1 MLKGTYYQMSEKM
14 SQKEKNIFQLARIIA
29 ASLKGNAN
37 DEEQRT
43 LREWLSVSTRN
54 KKIYDEFKDGKRL
67 EQKIVESQQINWK
80 NDYQHFITKRQRT
93 RKNRRM
99 KTIIRYAAILTLPI
113 VAAGIFLLQKNDRQT
128 IVSISEVIKP
138 GEHKAVLITGGGE
151 RITLSDST
159 LSPIQEQNGMIVNVT
174 NNKVS
179 YILPE
184 DSLCTQGS
192 PIFNTLQIPRGGEYF
207 LTLAD
212 GTEVWLNAETEIRY
226 PVQFTGDKR
235 VVYLDGE
242 AYFTVAPDKNKPFT
256 VVSTH
261 ASVSVLGTQFNFR
274 AYPDERD
281 VQTTLVSGSVIMQ
294 SEKYKQQIKLV
305 PGEQGVLEKN
315 SAKLMKQEVNTY
327 LYTAWKDGRFAF
339 RDARLEDLFNIL
351 ARWYDLSVFY
361 QSPEA
366 KDIRFTGDLNKT
378 DDFKSI
384 LKIIEQNERV
394 IFTVNQ
400 RTVFIQMPKL
410 FSSSH

>member
-1 MLKGTYYQMSEKM
+1 M

-80 NDYQHFITKRQRT
+80 NDYQHFITKRQHA

-400 RTVFIQMPKL
+400 RTVFIQAK
-410 FSSSH
+410 

>member
-351 ARWYDLSVFY
+351 ARWYDLSIFY

-400 RTVFIQMPKL
+400 RTVFIQAK
-410 FSSSH
+410 

>member
-1 MLKGTYYQMSEKM
+1 M

-54 KKIYDEFKDGKRL
+54 EKIYDGFKDGKRL
-67 EQKIVESQQINWK
+67 EQKIVESRQINWEK
-80 NDYQHFITKRQRT
+80 DYQQFITKRQRT

-113 VAAGIFLLQKNDRQT
+113 VAASIFLLQKNDRQA

-138 GEHKAVLITGGGE
+138 GEHKAVLITGGGD

-159 LSPIQEQNGMIVNVT
+159 LSPIQEQNGMIVNVM
-174 NNKVS
+174 NNKVF
-179 YILPE
+179 YTLPE
-184 DSLCTQGS
+184 DSLCTQES

-226 PVQFTGDKR
+226 PVQFTGNKR

-242 AYFTVAPDKNKPFT
+242 AYFTVAPDKKKPFT

-274 AYPDERD
+274 AYPDEQD

-294 SEKYKQQIKLV
+294 SEKYKQQVKLV
-305 PGEQGVLEKN
+305 PGEQGVLEKR
-315 SAKLMKQEVNTY
+315 SANLTKLEVNTY

-394 IFTVNQ
+394 TFTVNQ
-400 RTVFIQMPKL
+400 RTVFIQAK
-410 FSSSH
+410 

>member
-1 MLKGTYYQMSEKM
+1 M
-14 SQKEKNIFQLARIIA
+14 SQKENNIFQLARIIA
-29 ASLKGNAN
+29 ASLRGKAN

-54 KKIYDEFKDGKRL
+54 EKIYDGFKDGKRL
-67 EQKIVESQQINWK
+67 EQKIVESRQINWEK
-80 NDYQHFITKRQRT
+80 DYQQFITKRQRT

-113 VAAGIFLLQKNDRQT
+113 VAASIFLLQKNDRQA

-138 GEHKAVLITGGGE
+138 GEHKAVLITGGGD

-159 LSPIQEQNGMIVNVT
+159 LSPIQEQNGMIVNVM
-174 NNKVS
+174 NNKVF
-179 YILPE
+179 YTLPE
-184 DSLCTQGS
+184 DSLCTQES

-226 PVQFTGDKR
+226 PVQFTGNKR

-242 AYFTVAPDKNKPFT
+242 AYFTVAPDKKKPFT

-274 AYPDERD
+274 AYPDEQD

-305 PGEQGVLEKN
+305 PGEQGVLEKR
-315 SAKLMKQEVNTY
+315 SANLTKQEVNTY

-394 IFTVNQ
+394 TFTVNQ
-400 RTVFIQMPKL
+400 HTVFIQAK
-410 FSSSH
+410 

>member
-1 MLKGTYYQMSEKM
+1 M
-14 SQKEKNIFQLARIIA
+14 SQKENNIFQLARIIA
-29 ASLKGNAN
+29 ASLRGKAN

-54 KKIYDEFKDGKRL
+54 EKIYDGFKDGKRL
-67 EQKIVESQQINWK
+67 EQKIVESRQINWEK
-80 NDYQHFITKRQRT
+80 DYQQFITKRQRT

-113 VAAGIFLLQKNDRQT
+113 VAASIFLLQKNDRQA

-138 GEHKAVLITGGGE
+138 GEHKAVLITGGGD

-159 LSPIQEQNGMIVNVT
+159 LSPIQEQNGMIVNVM
-174 NNKVS
+174 NNKVF
-179 YILPE
+179 YTLPE
-184 DSLCTQGS
+184 DSLCTQES

-226 PVQFTGDKR
+226 PVQFTGNKR

-242 AYFTVAPDKNKPFT
+242 AYFTVAPDKKKPFT

-274 AYPDERD
+274 AYPDEQD

-294 SEKYKQQIKLV
+294 SEKYKQQVKLV
-305 PGEQGVLEKN
+305 PGEQGVLEKR
-315 SAKLMKQEVNTY
+315 SANLTKLEVNTY

-339 RDARLEDLFNIL
+339 RNARLEDLFSIL
-351 ARWYDLSVFY
+351 ARWYDLSIFY
-361 QSPEA
+361 QSSEA

-394 IFTVNQ
+394 TFTVNQ
-400 RTVFIQMPKL
+400 RTVFIQAK
-410 FSSSH
+410 

>member
-281 VQTTLVSGSVIMQ
+281 VQTTLDSGSVIMQ

-400 RTVFIQMPKL
+400 RTVFIQAK
-410 FSSSH
+410 

>member
-1 MLKGTYYQMSEKM
+1 M
-14 SQKEKNIFQLARIIA
+14 SQKENNIFQLARIIA
-29 ASLKGNAN
+29 ASLRGKAN

-43 LREWLSVSTRN
+43 LGEWLSVSTRN
-54 KKIYDEFKDGKRL
+54 KNIYDGFKDGKRL
-67 EQKIVESQQINWK
+67 EQKIVESRQINWEK
-80 NDYQHFITKRQRT
+80 DYQQFITKRQRT
-93 RKNRRM
+93 RKNRRI
-99 KTIIRYAAILTLPI
+99 KTIIRYAAILTLPL
-113 VAAGIFLLQKNDRQT
+113 VAAGIFLLQKNDRQA

-159 LSPIQEQNGMIVNVT
+159 LSPIQEQNGMIVNVM
-174 NNKVS
+174 NNKVF
-179 YILPE
+179 YTLPE
-184 DSLCTQGS
+184 DSLCTQES

-226 PVQFTGDKR
+226 PVQFTGNKR

-242 AYFTVAPDKNKPFT
+242 AYFTVAPDKKKPFT

-274 AYPDERD
+274 AYPDEQD

-305 PGEQGVLEKN
+305 PGEQGVLEKR
-315 SAKLMKQEVNTY
+315 SANLTKQEVNTY

-351 ARWYDLSVFY
+351 ARWYDLSIFY

-400 RTVFIQMPKL
+400 RTVFIQAK
-410 FSSSH
+410 

>member
-1 MLKGTYYQMSEKM
+1 M
-14 SQKEKNIFQLARIIA
+14 SQKENNIFQLARIIA
-29 ASLKGNAN
+29 ASLRGKAN

-54 KKIYDEFKDGKRL
+54 EKIYDGFKDGKRL
-67 EQKIVESQQINWK
+67 EQKIVESRQINWEK
-80 NDYQHFITKRQRT
+80 DYQQFITKRQRT

-113 VAAGIFLLQKNDRQT
+113 VAASIFLLQKNDRQA

-138 GEHKAVLITGGGE
+138 GEHKAVLITGGGD

-159 LSPIQEQNGMIVNVT
+159 LSPIQEQNGMIVNVM
-174 NNKVS
+174 NNKVF
-179 YILPE
+179 YTLPE
-184 DSLCTQGS
+184 DSLCTQES

-226 PVQFTGDKR
+226 PVQFTGNKR

-242 AYFTVAPDKNKPFT
+242 AYFTVAPDKKKPFT

-274 AYPDERD
+274 AYPDEQD

-294 SEKYKQQIKLV
+294 SEKYKQQVKLV
-305 PGEQGVLEKN
+305 PGEQGVLEKR
-315 SAKLMKQEVNTY
+315 SANLTKLEVNTY

-366 KDIRFTGDLNKT
+366 KDIRFTGT
-378 DDFKSI
+378 
-384 LKIIEQNERV
+384 
-394 IFTVNQ
+394 
-400 RTVFIQMPKL
+400 
-410 FSSSH
+410 

>member
-1 MLKGTYYQMSEKM
+1 M
-14 SQKEKNIFQLARIIA
+14 SQKENNIFQLARIIA
-29 ASLKGNAN
+29 ASLRGKAN

-54 KKIYDEFKDGKRL
+54 EKIYDGFKDGKRL
-67 EQKIVESQQINWK
+67 EQKIVESRQINWEK
-80 NDYQHFITKRQRT
+80 DYQQFITKRQRT

-113 VAAGIFLLQKNDRQT
+113 VAASIFLLQKNDRQA

-138 GEHKAVLITGGGE
+138 GEHKAVLITGGGD

-159 LSPIQEQNGMIVNVT
+159 LSPIQEQNGMIVNVM
-174 NNKVS
+174 NNKVF
-179 YILPE
+179 YTLPE
-184 DSLCTQGS
+184 DSLCTQES

-226 PVQFTGDKR
+226 PVQFTGNKR

-242 AYFTVAPDKNKPFT
+242 AYFTVAPDKKKPFT

-274 AYPDERD
+274 AYPDEQD

-294 SEKYKQQIKLV
+294 SEKYKQQVKLV
-305 PGEQGVLEKN
+305 PGEQGVLEKR
-315 SAKLMKQEVNTY
+315 SANLTKLEVNTY

-351 ARWYDLSVFY
+351 ARWYDLSVIY

-400 RTVFIQMPKL
+400 RTVFIQAK
-410 FSSSH
+410 

>member
-80 NDYQHFITKRQRT
+80 NDYQHFITKWQRT

-400 RTVFIQMPKL
+400 RTVFIQAK
-410 FSSSH
+410 

>member
-366 KDIRFTGDLNKT
+366 KDIRFTGDLNKS

-400 RTVFIQMPKL
+400 RTVFIQAK
-410 FSSSH
+410 

>member
-1 MLKGTYYQMSEKM
+1 M
-14 SQKEKNIFQLARIIA
+14 SQKENNIFQLARIIA
-29 ASLKGNAN
+29 ASLRGKAN

-54 KKIYDEFKDGKRL
+54 KKIYDGFKDGKRL
-67 EQKIVESQQINWK
+67 EQKIVESRQINWEK
-80 NDYQHFITKRQRT
+80 DYQQFITKRQRT
-93 RKNRRM
+93 RKNRRI
-99 KTIIRYAAILTLPI
+99 KTIIRYAAILTLPL
-113 VAAGIFLLQKNDRQT
+113 VAAGIFLLQKNDRQA

-159 LSPIQEQNGMIVNVT
+159 LSPIQEQNGMIVNVM
-174 NNKVS
+174 NNKVF
-179 YILPE
+179 YTLPE
-184 DSLCTQGS
+184 DSLCTQES

-235 VVYLDGE
+235 IVYLDGE
-242 AYFTVAPDKNKPFT
+242 AYFTVAPDKKKPFT

-274 AYPDERD
+274 AYPDEQD

-305 PGEQGVLEKN
+305 PGEQGVLEKR
-315 SAKLMKQEVNTY
+315 SANLTKQEVNTY

-394 IFTVNQ
+394 TFTVNQ
-400 RTVFIQMPKL
+400 RTVFIQAK
-410 FSSSH
+410 

>member
-1 MLKGTYYQMSEKM
+1 M
-14 SQKEKNIFQLARIIA
+14 SQKENNIFQLARIIT
-29 ASLKGNAN
+29 ASLRGKAN

-54 KKIYDEFKDGKRL
+54 KKIYDGFKDGKRL

-80 NDYQHFITKRQRT
+80 NDYQHFITKRQCA

-113 VAAGIFLLQKNDRQT
+113 VAAGIFLLQKNDQQA

-159 LSPIQEQNGMIVNVT
+159 LSPIQEQNGMIVNVM
-174 NNKVS
+174 NNKVF
-179 YILPE
+179 YTLPE
-184 DSLCTQGS
+184 DSLCTQES

-235 VVYLDGE
+235 IVYLDGE

-274 AYPDERD
+274 AYPNERD

-305 PGEQGVLEKN
+305 PGEQGVLEKS
-315 SAKLMKQEVNTY
+315 SANLTKQEVNTY

-351 ARWYDLSVFY
+351 ARWYDLCVFY

-394 IFTVNQ
+394 TFTVNQ
-400 RTVFIQMPKL
+400 RTVFIQAK
-410 FSSSH
+410 

>member
-54 KKIYDEFKDGKRL
+54 EKIYDGFKDGKRL
-67 EQKIVESQQINWK
+67 EQKIVESRQINWEK
-80 NDYQHFITKRQRT
+80 DYQQFITKRQRT

-138 GEHKAVLITGGGE
+138 GEHKAVLITGGGD

-159 LSPIQEQNGMIVNVT
+159 LSPIQEQNGMIVNVM
-174 NNKVS
+174 NNKVF
-179 YILPE
+179 YTLPE
-184 DSLCTQGS
+184 DSLCTQES

-226 PVQFTGDKR
+226 PVQFTGNKR

-242 AYFTVAPDKNKPFT
+242 AYFTVAPDKKKPFT

-274 AYPDERD
+274 AYPDEQD

-294 SEKYKQQIKLV
+294 SEKYKQQVKLV
-305 PGEQGVLEKN
+305 PGEQGVLEKR
-315 SAKLMKQEVNTY
+315 SANLTKLEVNTY

-394 IFTVNQ
+394 TFTVNQ
-400 RTVFIQMPKL
+400 RTVFIQAK
-410 FSSSH
+410 

>member
-67 EQKIVESQQINWK
+67 GQKIVESQQINWK

-400 RTVFIQMPKL
+400 RTVFIQAK
-410 FSSSH
+410 

>member
-1 MLKGTYYQMSEKM
+1 M
-14 SQKEKNIFQLARIIA
+14 SQKENNIFQLARIIA
-29 ASLKGNAN
+29 ASLRGKAN

-54 KKIYDEFKDGKRL
+54 KKIYDGFKDGKRL
-67 EQKIVESQQINWK
+67 EQKIVESRQINWEK
-80 NDYQHFITKRQRT
+80 DYQQFITKRQRT

-113 VAAGIFLLQKNDRQT
+113 VAASIFLLQKNDRQA

-138 GEHKAVLITGGGE
+138 GEHKAVLITGGGD

-159 LSPIQEQNGMIVNVT
+159 LSPIQEQNGMIVNVM
-174 NNKVS
+174 NNKVF
-179 YILPE
+179 YTLPE
-184 DSLCTQGS
+184 DSLCTQES

-226 PVQFTGDKR
+226 PVQFTGNKR

-242 AYFTVAPDKNKPFT
+242 AYFTVAPDKKKPFT

-274 AYPDERD
+274 AYPDEQD

-294 SEKYKQQIKLV
+294 SEKYKQQVKLV
-305 PGEQGVLEKN
+305 PGEQGVLEKR
-315 SAKLMKQEVNTY
+315 SANLTKLEVNTY

-394 IFTVNQ
+394 TFTVNQ
-400 RTVFIQMPKL
+400 RTVFIQAK
-410 FSSSH
+410 

>member
-1 MLKGTYYQMSEKM
+1 MGRKYNYVDIDFAVRVLNHPEL
-14 SQKEKNIFQLARIIA
+14 ID
-29 ASLKGNAN
+29 
-37 DEEQRT
+37 DEEMRLWLRDEGHCRLLEELRRVREGSLRT
-43 LREWLSVSTRN
+43 VDGLRPDVNLEWEKLSR
-54 KKIYDEFKDGKRL
+54 KLFRKRIL
-67 EQKIVESQQINWK
+67 RVYRIAMATACIGILISVGWLWSRPSPVMQEDLVMVPVEEDHVESEGVTLVL
-80 NDYQHFITKRQRT
+80 NDGEEICLNRENQALLMQR
-93 RKNRRM
+93 
-99 KTIIRYAAILTLPI
+99 LP
-113 VAAGIFLLQKNDRQT
+113 QT
-128 IVSISEVIKP
+128 FK
-138 GEHKAVLITGGGE
+138 VL
-151 RITLSDST
+151 ST
-159 LSPIQEQNGMIVNVT
+159 
-174 NNKVS
+174 
-179 YILPE
+179 
-184 DSLCTQGS
+184 DSLGGLVYTPRQLMGKS
-192 PIFNTLQIPRGGEYF
+192 EELHTLKVPRGGEYF

-400 RTVFIQMPKL
+400 RTVFIQAK
-410 FSSSH
+410 

>member
-138 GEHKAVLITGGGE
+138 GEHKAVLITGGGD

-159 LSPIQEQNGMIVNVT
+159 LSPIQEQNGMIENVM
-174 NNKVS
+174 NNKVF
-179 YILPE
+179 YTLPE
-184 DSLCTQGS
+184 DSLCTQES

-226 PVQFTGDKR
+226 PVQFTGNKR

-242 AYFTVAPDKNKPFT
+242 AYFTVAPDKKKPFT

-274 AYPDERD
+274 AYPDEQD

-294 SEKYKQQIKLV
+294 SEKYKQQVKLV
-305 PGEQGVLEKN
+305 PGEQGVLEKR
-315 SAKLMKQEVNTY
+315 SANLTKLEVNTY

-394 IFTVNQ
+394 TFTVNQ
-400 RTVFIQMPKL
+400 RTVFIQAK
-410 FSSSH
+410 

>member
-1 MLKGTYYQMSEKM
+1 M
-14 SQKEKNIFQLARIIA
+14 SQKENNIFQLARIIA
-29 ASLKGNAN
+29 ASLRGKAN

-54 KKIYDEFKDGKRL
+54 EKIYDGFKDGKRL

-80 NDYQHFITKRQRT
+80 NDYQHFITKRQRA

-113 VAAGIFLLQKNDRQT
+113 VAASIFLLQKNDRQA

-159 LSPIQEQNGMIVNVT
+159 LSPIQEQNGMIVNVM
-174 NNKVS
+174 NNKVF
-179 YILPE
+179 YTLPE
-184 DSLCTQGS
+184 DSLCTQES

-226 PVQFTGDKR
+226 PVQFTGNKR

-242 AYFTVAPDKNKPFT
+242 AYFTVAPDKKKPFT

-274 AYPDERD
+274 AYPDEQD

-294 SEKYKQQIKLV
+294 SEKYKQQVKLV
-305 PGEQGVLEKN
+305 PGEQGVLEKR
-315 SAKLMKQEVNTY
+315 SANLTKLEVNTY

-394 IFTVNQ
+394 TFTVNQ
-400 RTVFIQMPKL
+400 RTVFIQAK
-410 FSSSH
+410 

>member
-1 MLKGTYYQMSEKM
+1 M
-14 SQKEKNIFQLARIIA
+14 SQKENNIFQLARIIA
-29 ASLKGNAN
+29 ASLRGKAN

-54 KKIYDEFKDGKRL
+54 KKIYDGFKDGKRL
-67 EQKIVESQQINWK
+67 EQKIVESRQINWEK
-80 NDYQHFITKRQRT
+80 DYQQFITKRQRT

-113 VAAGIFLLQKNDRQT
+113 VAASIFLLQKNDRQA

-138 GEHKAVLITGGGE
+138 GEHKAVLITGGGD

-159 LSPIQEQNGMIVNVT
+159 LSPIQEQNGMIVNVM
-174 NNKVS
+174 NNKVF
-179 YILPE
+179 YTLPE
-184 DSLCTQGS
+184 DSLCTQES

-226 PVQFTGDKR
+226 PVQFTGNKR

-242 AYFTVAPDKNKPFT
+242 AYFTVAPDKKKPFT

-274 AYPDERD
+274 AYPDEQD

-305 PGEQGVLEKN
+305 PGEQGVLEKR
-315 SAKLMKQEVNTY
+315 SANLTKQEVNTY

-394 IFTVNQ
+394 TFTVNQ
-400 RTVFIQMPKL
+400 HTVFIQAK
-410 FSSSH
+410 

>member
-93 RKNRRM
+93 RRNRRM

-235 VVYLDGE
+235 GVYLDGE

-351 ARWYDLSVFY
+351 ARLYDLSVFY

-400 RTVFIQMPKL
+400 RTVFIQAK
-410 FSSSH
+410 

>member
-1 MLKGTYYQMSEKM
+1 M
-14 SQKEKNIFQLARIIA
+14 SQKENNIFQLARIIA
-29 ASLKGNAN
+29 ASLRGKAN

-54 KKIYDEFKDGKRL
+54 EKIYDGFKDGKRL
-67 EQKIVESQQINWK
+67 EQKIVESRQINWEK
-80 NDYQHFITKRQRT
+80 DYQQFITKRQRT

-113 VAAGIFLLQKNDRQT
+113 VAASIFLLQKNDRQA

-138 GEHKAVLITGGGE
+138 GEHKAVLITGGGD

-159 LSPIQEQNGMIVNVT
+159 LSPIQEQNGMIVNVM
-174 NNKVS
+174 NNKVF
-179 YILPE
+179 YTLPE
-184 DSLCTQGS
+184 DSLCTQES

-226 PVQFTGDKR
+226 PVQFTGNKR

-242 AYFTVAPDKNKPFT
+242 AYFTVAPDKKKPFT

-274 AYPDERD
+274 AYPDEQD

-294 SEKYKQQIKLV
+294 SEKYKQQVKLL
-305 PGEQGVLEKN
+305 PGEQGVLEKR
-315 SAKLMKQEVNTY
+315 SANLTKLEVNTY

-394 IFTVNQ
+394 TFTVNQ
-400 RTVFIQMPKL
+400 RTVFIQAK
-410 FSSSH
+410 

>member
-366 KDIRFTGDLNKT
+366 KDIRFTGDLHKT

-400 RTVFIQMPKL
+400 RTVFIQAK
-410 FSSSH
+410 

>member
-1 MLKGTYYQMSEKM
+1 M
-14 SQKEKNIFQLARIIA
+14 SQKENNIFQLARIIA
-29 ASLKGNAN
+29 ASLRGKAN

-54 KKIYDEFKDGKRL
+54 KKIYDGFKDGKRL
-67 EQKIVESQQINWK
+67 EQKIVESRQINWEK
-80 NDYQHFITKRQRT
+80 DYQQFITKRQRT

-113 VAAGIFLLQKNDRQT
+113 VAASIFLLQKNDRQA

-138 GEHKAVLITGGGE
+138 GEHKAVLITGGGD

-159 LSPIQEQNGMIVNVT
+159 LSPIQEQNGMIVNVM
-174 NNKVS
+174 NNKVF
-179 YILPE
+179 YTLPE
-184 DSLCTQGS
+184 DSLCTQES

-226 PVQFTGDKR
+226 PVQFTGNKR

-242 AYFTVAPDKNKPFT
+242 AYFTVAPDKKKPFT

-274 AYPDERD
+274 AYPDEQD

-305 PGEQGVLEKN
+305 PGEQGVLEKR
-315 SAKLMKQEVNTY
+315 SANLTKQEVNTY

-351 ARWYDLSVFY
+351 ARWYDLSIFY

-394 IFTVNQ
+394 TFTVNQ
-400 RTVFIQMPKL
+400 HTVFIQAK
-410 FSSSH
+410 

>member
-1 MLKGTYYQMSEKM
+1 M
-14 SQKEKNIFQLARIIA
+14 SQKENNIFQLARIIA
-29 ASLKGNAN
+29 ASLRGKAN

-54 KKIYDEFKDGKRL
+54 EKIYDGFKDGKRL
-67 EQKIVESQQINWK
+67 EQKIVESRQINWEK
-80 NDYQHFITKRQRT
+80 DYQQFITKRQRT

-113 VAAGIFLLQKNDRQT
+113 VAASIFLLQKNDRQA

-138 GEHKAVLITGGGE
+138 GEHKAVLITGGGD

-159 LSPIQEQNGMIVNVT
+159 LSPIQEQNGMIVNVM
-174 NNKVS
+174 NNKVF
-179 YILPE
+179 YTLPE
-184 DSLCTQGS
+184 DSLCTQES

-226 PVQFTGDKR
+226 PVQFTGNKR

-242 AYFTVAPDKNKPFT
+242 AYFTVAPDKKKPFT

-274 AYPDERD
+274 AYPDEQD

-394 IFTVNQ
+394 TFTVNQ
-400 RTVFIQMPKL
+400 RTVFIQAK
-410 FSSSH
+410 

>member
-242 AYFTVAPDKNKPFT
+242 AYFTVAPAKNKPFT

-400 RTVFIQMPKL
+400 RTVFIQAK
-410 FSSSH
+410 

>member
-1 MLKGTYYQMSEKM
+1 MR
-14 SQKEKNIFQLARIIA
+14 QKENNIFQLARIIA
-29 ASLKGNAN
+29 ASLRGKAN

-54 KKIYDEFKDGKRL
+54 KKIYDGFKDGKRL

-99 KTIIRYAAILTLPI
+99 KMIIRYAAILSLPI
-113 VAAGIFLLQKNDRQT
+113 VAAGIFLLQKNDRQA

-159 LSPIQEQNGMIVNVT
+159 LSPIQEQNGMIVNVM

-179 YILPE
+179 YTLPK
-184 DSLCTQGS
+184 DSLCTQES

-235 VVYLDGE
+235 IVYLDGE

-294 SEKYKQQIKLV
+294 SEKYKQQIKLI

-315 SAKLMKQEVNTY
+315 SAKLTKQKVNTY

-339 RDARLEDLFNIL
+339 RDARLEDLFSIL
-351 ARWYDLSVFY
+351 SRWYDLSVFY

-394 IFTVNQ
+394 TFTVNQ
-400 RTVFIQMPKL
+400 RTVFIQAK
-410 FSSSH
+410 

>member
-226 PVQFTGDKR
+226 PV

-400 RTVFIQMPKL
+400 RTVFIQAK
-410 FSSSH
+410 

>member
-261 ASVSVLGTQFNFR
+261 ASVSVLGTQFNFW

-400 RTVFIQMPKL
+400 RTVFIQAK
-410 FSSSH
+410 

>member
-1 MLKGTYYQMSEKM
+1 M
-14 SQKEKNIFQLARIIA
+14 SQKENNIFQLARIIA
-29 ASLKGNAN
+29 ASLRGKAN

-54 KKIYDEFKDGKRL
+54 EKIYDGFKDGKRL
-67 EQKIVESQQINWK
+67 EQKIVESRQINWEK
-80 NDYQHFITKRQRT
+80 DYQQFITKRQRT
-93 RKNRRM
+93 RKNRRI

-113 VAAGIFLLQKNDRQT
+113 VAASIFLLQKNDRQA

-138 GEHKAVLITGGGE
+138 GEHKAVLITGGGD

-159 LSPIQEQNGMIVNVT
+159 LSPIQEQNGMIVNVM
-174 NNKVS
+174 NNKVF
-179 YILPE
+179 YTLPE
-184 DSLCTQGS
+184 DSLCTQES

-226 PVQFTGDKR
+226 PVQFTGNKR

-242 AYFTVAPDKNKPFT
+242 AYFTVAPDKKKPFT

-274 AYPDERD
+274 AYPDEQD

-294 SEKYKQQIKLV
+294 SEKYKQQVKLV
-305 PGEQGVLEKN
+305 PGEQGVLEKR
-315 SAKLMKQEVNTY
+315 SANLTKLEVNTY

-394 IFTVNQ
+394 TFTVNQ
-400 RTVFIQMPKL
+400 RTVFIQAK
-410 FSSSH
+410 

>member
-1 MLKGTYYQMSEKM
+1 
-14 SQKEKNIFQLARIIA
+14 
-29 ASLKGNAN
+29 
-37 DEEQRT
+37 
-43 LREWLSVSTRN
+43 
-54 KKIYDEFKDGKRL
+54 
-67 EQKIVESQQINWK
+67 
-80 NDYQHFITKRQRT
+80 
-93 RKNRRM
+93 
-99 KTIIRYAAILTLPI
+99 
-113 VAAGIFLLQKNDRQT
+113 
-128 IVSISEVIKP
+128 
-138 GEHKAVLITGGGE
+138 
-151 RITLSDST
+151 
-159 LSPIQEQNGMIVNVT
+159 MIVNVM
-174 NNKVS
+174 NNKVF
-179 YILPE
+179 YTLPE
-184 DSLCTQGS
+184 DSLCTQES

-207 LTLAD
+207 MTLAD

-226 PVQFTGDKR
+226 PVQFTGNKR

-242 AYFTVAPDKNKPFT
+242 AYFTVAPDKKKPFT

-274 AYPDERD
+274 AYPDEQD

-294 SEKYKQQIKLV
+294 SEKYKQQVKLV
-305 PGEQGVLEKN
+305 PGEQGVLEKR
-315 SAKLMKQEVNTY
+315 SANLTKLEVNTY

-394 IFTVNQ
+394 TFTVNQ
-400 RTVFIQMPKL
+400 RTVFIQAK
-410 FSSSH
+410 

>member
-159 LSPIQEQNGMIVNVT
+159 LSPIQEQNGMIVNVM
-174 NNKVS
+174 NNKVF
-179 YILPE
+179 YTLPE
-184 DSLCTQGS
+184 DSLCTQES

-226 PVQFTGDKR
+226 PVQFTGNKR

-242 AYFTVAPDKNKPFT
+242 AYFTVAPDKKKPFT

-400 RTVFIQMPKL
+400 RTVFIQAK
-410 FSSSH
+410 

>member
-400 RTVFIQMPKL
+400 RTVFIQEK
-410 FSSSH
+410 

>member
-151 RITLSDST
+151 RITLSVST

-400 RTVFIQMPKL
+400 RTVFIQAK
-410 FSSSH
+410 

>member
-339 RDARLEDLFNIL
+339 RDARLEDLFSIL
-351 ARWYDLSVFY
+351 SRWYDLSVFY

-394 IFTVNQ
+394 TFTVNQ
-400 RTVFIQMPKL
+400 RTVFIQAK
-410 FSSSH
+410 